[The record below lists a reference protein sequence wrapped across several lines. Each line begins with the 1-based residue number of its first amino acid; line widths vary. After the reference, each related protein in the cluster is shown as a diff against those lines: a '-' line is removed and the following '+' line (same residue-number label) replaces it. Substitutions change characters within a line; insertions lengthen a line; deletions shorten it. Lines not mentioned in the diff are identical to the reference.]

1 MQPLIHRAVIL
12 MMCGILFSANPL
24 WAGQPT
30 EEIRNTTDKILGL
43 LQAPELQGKE
53 NDAERR
59 RRIRAAVDERFDWEA
74 IARSSLT
81 RHWNELSRGQQM
93 EFTRLFAALMERTY
107 MDHVEDYNGQ
117 EINYIGEETDGA
129 RGIVLVKIVTRKNQ
143 EIGVEYRVRKA
154 NHVWLVYDVLIEGV
168 SMVRNYRAQFS
179 QILSKSPFEE
189 LLERLEAKLESNSR

>member
-12 MMCGILFSANPL
+12 MMCGIFFSANSL

-30 EEIRNTTDKILGL
+30 EEIRITTDKILGL

-81 RHWNELSRGQQM
+81 RHWNELSRDQQV
-93 EFTRLFAALMERTY
+93 EFTRLFATLMERTY
-107 MDHVEDYNGQ
+107 MDHVEDYSGE
-117 EINYIGEETDGA
+117 EIKYLGEETDGA
-129 RGIVLVKIVTRKNQ
+129 RGRVLVKIVTRKNQ
-143 EIGVEYRVRKA
+143 EIGVEYRVRKE

-189 LLERLEAKLESNSR
+189 LLERLEAKLESHSR